1 MSSAHGV
8 DRFAIRGKGV
18 IGAEIQK
25 LTEQLID
32 CDRLLP
38 GADNR
43 GLVEGSHHQG
53 LWEYNPPILHLLI

>member
-53 LWEYNPPILHLLI
+53 L